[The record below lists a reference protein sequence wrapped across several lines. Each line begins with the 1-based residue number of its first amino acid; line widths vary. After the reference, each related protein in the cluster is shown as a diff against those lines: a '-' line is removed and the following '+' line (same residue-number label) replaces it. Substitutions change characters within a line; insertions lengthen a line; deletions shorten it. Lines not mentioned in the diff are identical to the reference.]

1 MNFHY
6 FTLFQKGLGDLQ
18 KSSTT
23 PKEVSRM
30 EGMKIPQVTMG
41 LAHTLLLVNTDNEA
55 TDAKYL
61 KQPEFTL
68 DD

>member
-1 MNFHY
+1 M
-6 FTLFQKGLGDLQ
+6 GDLQ

-41 LAHTLLLVNTDNEA
+41 LAHALLLINTEDEETN
-55 TDAKYL
+55 AKYL
-61 KQPEFTL
+61 KMPEFTL